1 MVESHSPHT
10 KLVSTN
16 GLGDGRGWACIIGG
30 WWALDRIR
38 PDGAAAAVVVGIL
51 VGTDEVAGT
60 EVAGGGSRAT
70 MESVAGGWLSVVG
83 GGTCSDAEHEAGG
96 EEVCGCFVFEQ

>member
-38 PDGAAAAVVVGIL
+38 PDGAAVAVVDGIL
-51 VGTDEVAGT
+51 VGTDGVAGT
-60 EVAGGGSRAT
+60 EVAGGGS
-70 MESVAGGWLSVVG
+70 VAGGWLSVAG
-83 GGTCSDAEHEAGG
+83 GGTCSNAGHEAGG
-96 EEVCGCFVFEQ
+96 EEVGGCFVFEQ